1 MRYAHALSAG
11 LKRYR
16 TNSMIRVFII
26 VTVLLIPTKSI
37 AETLELEK
45 RSYTYNGV
53 TTNFVL
59 EVDVADIEKT
69 AKFDPTIDKFP
80 LSMQKAI
87 KLATS
92 AYKVEYGKESRG
104 VASVTLTRFSGW
116 DYNDRWYFLV
126 DLTGNPSVR
135 AAVLFNE
142 KVVLPRK
149 I

>member
-1 MRYAHALSAG
+1 M
-11 LKRYR
+11 
-16 TNSMIRVFII
+16 
-26 VTVLLIPTKSI
+26 
-37 AETLELEK
+37 LEK

-53 TTNFVL
+53 TTNFIL
-59 EVDVADIEKT
+59 EVDVADIEETIKLDP
-69 AKFDPTIDKFP
+69 AKDKLP

-92 AYKVEYGKESRG
+92 AYKEEFGKQPRG
-104 VASVTLTRFSGW
+104 VASVTLTHFSSW
-116 DYNDRWYFLV
+116 DYDDRWYFLV
-126 DLTGNPSVR
+126 DLTGNPSVQ

>member
-1 MRYAHALSAG
+1 MLR
-11 LKRYR
+11 
-16 TNSMIRVFII
+16 IFII
-26 VTVLLIPTKSI
+26 ILVLLIPVKSI
-37 AETLELEK
+37 AETLVLEK
-45 RSYTYNGV
+45 RTYTYNGV

-59 EVDVADIEKT
+59 EVDVADIEETTKLDP
-69 AKFDPTIDKFP
+69 AKDKLP

-87 KLATS
+87 KLAAS
-92 AYKVEYGKESRG
+92 AYRKEYGKEPRG
-104 VASVTLTRFSGW
+104 VASVTLTHFSSW

-126 DLTGNPSVR
+126 DLTGNPSVH

>member
-1 MRYAHALSAG
+1 MLR
-11 LKRYR
+11 
-16 TNSMIRVFII
+16 IFII
-26 VTVLLIPTKSI
+26 VPVLLIPLKSI
-37 AETLELEK
+37 AETLVLEK

-59 EVDVADIEKT
+59 EVDVTDIEETLKL
-69 AKFDPTIDKFP
+69 DPVKDKLP

-87 KLATS
+87 QLATS
-92 AYKVEYGKESRG
+92 AYKEEYGKEPLG
-104 VASVTLTRFSGW
+104 VASVTLTHFSSW

-126 DLTGNPSVR
+126 DLNGNPSVQ

>member
-1 MRYAHALSAG
+1 MFR
-11 LKRYR
+11 
-16 TNSMIRVFII
+16 IFII
-26 VTVLLIPTKSI
+26 IPVLLVAMKSI
-37 AETLELEK
+37 AETLVLEK

-69 AKFDPTIDKFP
+69 TKLDPAKDKLP

-92 AYKVEYGKESRG
+92 AYKKEYGQEPRG
-104 VASVTLTRFSGW
+104 VASITLTRFSSW
-116 DYNDRWYFLV
+116 DYDDRWYFLV
-126 DLTGNPSVR
+126 NLTGNPGVQ
-135 AAVLFNE
+135 AAVLLNE
-142 KVVLPRK
+142 KVILPRK